1 MSMSDCEIETNTESS
16 SLPFSEKDHEEL
28 TETIHHLME
37 EYMIDSVLNMSK
49 PNFTQVLVEEIAHV
63 LYQQLEDAELITTCD
78 YLSFRDF
85 VDSVVQDW
93 FFHNNASCPERT
105 NPHTPTNTLVDTF
118 GQDEG
123 FALKYLTEKLKIVYE
138 KDANNPQQRTPEWY
152 LHRYN
157 MLTASNMYK
166 ALGSDSLKNSLIY
179 EKCKPIDMGT
189 NDSKWISTENSLHWG
204 VKYEPLTVMIYEHLT
219 GAKVGHF
226 GCIVHSDHP
235 FIGASPDGI
244 VINQESPLYG
254 RMVEIKNIYNRE
266 MDGIPSEA
274 YWVQTQ
280 IQMQC
285 CELHDC
291 DFVETRF
298 KEYESK
304 EAFYADETTETRGVI
319 LQFILRD
326 ATSNIPRYE
335 YSPIGYPIESLEQWI
350 EDIKQTT
357 DPNYV
362 LFKTHYWYLDE
373 ICMSTIL
380 RNDEWFKS
388 AFPHFKLLWETIQQE
403 RVTGYEHR
411 ATKKRAVSIDL
422 TESVIVIKEQSASAS
437 DSVSEATAPT
447 TARPNGTCY
456 IQLTEEE
463 QMEE

>member
-1 MSMSDCEIETNTESS
+1 MSDCDLETSESS
-16 SLPFSEKDHEEL
+16 SLPFSEKEHEEL
-28 TETIHHLME
+28 TETIHELIQ
-37 EYMIDSVLNMSK
+37 EYIQESVLNMSK

-78 YLSFRDF
+78 YASFRDF
-85 VDSVVQDW
+85 VDSVAQDW

-118 GQDEG
+118 GQDEE
-123 FALKYLTEKLKIVYE
+123 FVLNYLTEKLKIVYE

-166 ALGSDSLKNSLIY
+166 AFGSEALKNSLIY

-204 VKYEPLTVMIYEHLT
+204 VKYEPLTVMVYEHLT

-244 VINQESPLYG
+244 VINRESPLYG

-285 CELHDC
+285 CDLPDC

-298 KEYESK
+298 KEYETK
-304 EAFYADETTETRGVI
+304 EEFYADENLEDNTRGVI

-350 EDIKQTT
+350 EDTKQTI

-362 LFKTHYWYLDE
+362 LFMTHYWYLDE
-373 ICMSTIL
+373 MCMSTIL
-380 RNDEWFKS
+380 RNDTWFQA
-388 AFPHFKLLWETIQQE
+388 AFPHFNQIWKTIQQE

-411 ATKKRAVSIDL
+411 STKKRAVSIDL
-422 TESVIVIKEQSASAS
+422 TDSVIVIKEQSASAS
-437 DSVSEATAPT
+437 QASVPTKAT
-447 TARPNGTCY
+447 GTCY